1 VSCRQ
6 GAVVQ
11 WRGARLCE
19 RTDNEK
25 VEGVCLSLHL
35 PTGPVRLTSPLP
47 ININELGPL
56 GILGIVVAMQ
66 WLLPKSALLLL
77 IKQFGHF

>member
-1 VSCRQ
+1 M
-6 GAVVQ
+6 VQ
-11 WRGARLCE
+11 WRGARLSE
-19 RTDNEK
+19 RTGNEE

-35 PTGPVRLTSPLP
+35 PTGPERLTSPFPLT
-47 ININELGPL
+47 LMSSASL

-77 IKQFGHF
+77 IKQFGHLV